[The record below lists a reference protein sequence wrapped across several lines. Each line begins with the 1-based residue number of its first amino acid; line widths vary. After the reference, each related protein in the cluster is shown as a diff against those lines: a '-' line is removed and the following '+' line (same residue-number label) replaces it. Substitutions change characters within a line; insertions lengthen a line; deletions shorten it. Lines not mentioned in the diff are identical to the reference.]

1 MKLKMTKIVD
11 YGTHDSE
18 KILIDVLEEANLRY
32 YLVRD
37 TTFSTK
43 DTISNKWT
51 HVHKFLNQIV
61 KTGDKVVLYTKI
73 GTNSKKELANGNI
86 EYTYYWGLG
95 SSVWNND
102 GDVAVLYE
110 ISTWETLGVN
120 SSK

>member
-11 YGTHDSE
+11 YGTHASE
-18 KILIDVLEEANLRY
+18 KVLIDVLEKANLKY
-32 YLVRD
+32 YIVRD
-37 TTFSTK
+37 TTFSNK

-51 HVHKFLNQIV
+51 HVHKFLNQV
-61 KTGDKVVLYTKI
+61 VNKGDKVVLYTKN
-73 GTNSKKELANGNI
+73 GTNTKKELANGSI

-102 GDVAVLYE
+102 GDAAVLYE
-110 ISTWETLGVN
+110 INNWQTLGVN